1 MSESQNL
8 PVPAPEYQFA
18 WTQAT
23 AVASLAGIVAVILT
37 ICTLIIDRIQRG
49 KLEDPLHFAT
59 RRHDMGY
66 FWADEMGWW
75 AAFWKQTTK
84 TPKLTTVRGL
94 IEAGDK
100 NLWSSAAFDQLEPY
114 HGEVSWTPI
123 YSAIYSQI
131 AKDRGSK
138 LELDEDIDV
147 HAKKYLIR
155 ALEDTDPA
163 KDKGQYRRKLIGAG
177 RLVCCIRP
185 LDVAQEDPKNP
196 VEPERRLTQKSPS
209 WAKRRVGPTES
220 TYEVTYPEKSLRNSE
235 YIWMRSGKP
244 SIEISRE
251 ELLALSLT
259 LGITL
264 QINDYTQNVRGLGPF
279 GTGLNVVQDNGEWK
293 LEVVHGARL
302 TRHKASRGSG
312 YTSLFAKH
320 IAFGSLPFA
329 DTTDWIRSVYV
340 NDGILKAIK
349 RGDSIVD
356 GSSFGG
362 RPLQILR
369 RLPGSKQIDA
379 YYHWSDAANLKLEP
393 HSEHQPGQ
401 FYRSDKKT
409 RIAIRRQKRTTAK
422 PSELAVF
429 QQDTPLPTLEN
440 GPESFPSVETP
451 MKTSAQFVPPTLHDA
466 SQEKDASNSTTHS
479 RQYEEIYANW
489 TRAVTG
495 IAFGGLVPQSS
506 DNLAQA
512 VEFTVDE
519 FHDRSNHRKEVEN
532 LINKVEDLINQ
543 IQAWDCR
550 HVIYR
555 ARDKRELEDLE
566 KPFGDYVAE
575 RAPSEENVDNIYYAI
590 PLRYHDTQEAAASFA
605 RYMNLLERMVALFE
619 ANDVLET
626 PKNGT
631 PKEASSSATQLSPS
645 YNFSK
650 WTTYILCGWHSSS
663 NQSPGKPKQEVKALD
678 LSEKREMVFEESCR
692 QLQKVYVAAAN
703 RYRQSLPNNGV
714 RDERSQST
722 SSNYHRNTLSE
733 KVKSIS
739 EKVKKARNEFSK
751 AESES
756 KQCGDSL
763 LDITL
768 DDCVL
773 IVRCILAIWANQVPK
788 MHNADM
794 SETDPELDRIEGREQ
809 QHGKVEPRIPRTKD
823 PANLMDLP
831 QVMAFA

>member
-1 MSESQNL
+1 M
-8 PVPAPEYQFA
+8 
-18 WTQAT
+18 
-23 AVASLAGIVAVILT
+23 
-37 ICTLIIDRIQRG
+37 
-49 KLEDPLHFAT
+49 
-59 RRHDMGY
+59 
-66 FWADEMGWW
+66 
-75 AAFWKQTTK
+75 
-84 TPKLTTVRGL
+84 
-94 IEAGDK
+94 
-100 NLWSSAAFDQLEPY
+100 
-114 HGEVSWTPI
+114 
-123 YSAIYSQI
+123 
-131 AKDRGSK
+131 
-138 LELDEDIDV
+138 
-147 HAKKYLIR
+147 
-155 ALEDTDPA
+155 
-163 KDKGQYRRKLIGAG
+163 
-177 RLVCCIRP
+177 
-185 LDVAQEDPKNP
+185 
-196 VEPERRLTQKSPS
+196 
-209 WAKRRVGPTES
+209 ES
-220 TYEVTYPEKSLRNSE
+220 TYKVTYPEKSLRNSD

-244 SIEISRE
+244 NIEISRE

-329 DTTDWIRSVYV
+329 DTTDWIRSIYV
-340 NDGILKAIK
+340 NDGVLGAIK

-369 RLPGSKQIDA
+369 RLPGLKQIDA
-379 YYHWSDAANLKLEP
+379 YYHWSDATNLKLKP
-393 HSEHQPGQ
+393 VSEHRPGQ

-409 RIAIRRQKRTTAK
+409 RIVVRRQKTAAGRQ
-422 PSELAVF
+422 SELA
-429 QQDTPLPTLEN
+429 P
-440 GPESFPSVETP
+440 VETSVQS
-451 MKTSAQFVPPTLHDA
+451 TPPKLHDA
-466 SQEKDASNSTTHS
+466 SQEKDASNSVMCS
-479 RQYEEIYANW
+479 GQYEGIYANW

-519 FHDRSNHRKEVEN
+519 FHGRSNHRKEVEN

-575 RAPSEENVDNIYYAI
+575 RAPSEENVDNVYYAI

-605 RYMNLLERMVALFE
+605 RYMNLLERIVALFE
-619 ANDVLET
+619 PKDVLEMSN
-626 PKNGT
+626 NGI
-631 PKEASSSATQLSPS
+631 PKEVVSSATPLA
-645 YNFSK
+645 N
-650 WTTYILCGWHSSS
+650 S
-663 NQSPGKPKQEVKALD
+663 NQPPGKAKQKVQTPD

-692 QLQKVYVAAAN
+692 QLQDVYVTAIN
-703 RYRQSLPNNGV
+703 RYRQMLENDGD
-714 RDERSQST
+714 RDEKSQS
-722 SSNYHRNTLSE
+722 SSSSHHPPCRNTLSE
-733 KVKSIS
+733 KVRSIS
-739 EKVKKARNEFSK
+739 EKVKNSRKEFSRARNEPTQS
-751 AESES
+751 
-756 KQCGDSL
+756 GDSL

-788 MHNADM
+788 VHNADT
-794 SETDPELDRIEGREQ
+794 SETDPDLPVDGQ
-809 QHGKVEPRIPRTKD
+809 QHGRAESRIPRTKD

-831 QVMAFA
+831 QIMAFA